1 MIAYFDY
8 SSTSFKKPRQ
18 VYKAIKA
25 YKKYGVNIGRGKNN
39 CTTKC
44 QQMIDDTR
52 QMLKDLVKAD
62 DTYKTIFQPS
72 ATYSLNLLIKGLDYS
87 QIKYVYISK
96 FEHNSVTRPLIEM
109 QKQHDFEIIFLEDY
123 EKQFKEKAPN
133 VIIMSHLT
141 NTFGI
146 VQDYEKVF
154 KEGKKYKA
162 ITILDMAQSFGL
174 IETNITYGKV
184 DAAVFAGHKTL
195 YGFSG
200 IGGIV
205 LSNSLKLKDT
215 IQGGTGVKSA
225 DVEMPKER
233 PIRFEAGT
241 QNILGIFS
249 LYFACKYL
257 KRLSYNKIQRI
268 EEKNFNKLKTI
279 LKRYDFLE
287 IIEPKGK
294 CSTIVAC
301 KFKNY
306 SPENFADFFCE
317 NKVAIR
323 TGLQCAPNAHKE
335 FGTFPS
341 GTIRFSVGLFNTK
354 WEFMKLKKVL
364 KKIKTK
370 IYAWS
375 LMSG

>member
-8 SSTSFKKPRQ
+8 SSTSFRKPRQ

-39 CTTKC
+39 CTSKC
-44 QQMIDDTR
+44 EQMINDTR

-87 QIKYVYISK
+87 QIKNVYISK
-96 FEHNSVTRPLIEM
+96 YEHNSVIRPLYEM
-109 QKQHDFEIIFLEDY
+109 QKQYNFEIIYLEDY

-133 VIIMSHLT
+133 LVIISHLT

-146 VQDYEKVF
+146 IQDYASVF
-154 KEGKKYKA
+154 RLAKKYKA

-184 DAAVFAGHKTL
+184 DAAIFAGHKTL

-200 IGGIV
+200 IGGII
-205 LSNSLKLKDT
+205 LNNSLKLKDT
-215 IQGGTGVKSA
+215 IQGGTGIKSA
-225 DVEMPKER
+225 EIEMPKER

-249 LYFACKYL
+249 LYFACKHL
-257 KRLSYNKIQRI
+257 KKLTYDKIHKI
-268 EEKNFNKLKTI
+268 EEKNYNKLKTT
-279 LKRYDFLE
+279 LKQYSFLE
-287 IIEPKGK
+287 VIEPNCK

-306 SPENFADFFCE
+306 SPENFADFFCQ
-317 NKVAIR
+317 NKVAVR
-323 TGLQCAPNAHKE
+323 TGLQCAPNAHKV

-341 GTIRFSVGLFNTK
+341 GTIRFSVGLFTTK
-354 WEFMKLKKVL
+354 WDFMKLNKTL
-364 KKIKTK
+364 KKLRTK
-370 IYAWS
+370 ICS
-375 LMSG
+375 

>member
-8 SSTSFKKPRQ
+8 SSTSFRKPRQ

-96 FEHNSVTRPLIEM
+96 FEHNSVTRPLNEM
-109 QKQHDFEIIFLEDY
+109 QKQYDFEIIFLEDY

-205 LSNSLKLKDT
+205 LNNSLKLKDT

-225 DVEMPKER
+225 DIEMPKER

-257 KRLSYNKIQRI
+257 KKLSYNKIQRI

-287 IIEPKGK
+287 IIEPKCK

-306 SPENFADFFCE
+306 SPENFADLFCE

-354 WEFMKLKKVL
+354 WEFMKLEKVL

-370 IYAWS
+370 IYA
-375 LMSG
+375 

>member
-8 SSTSFKKPRQ
+8 SSTSFRKPRQ

-96 FEHNSVTRPLIEM
+96 FEHNSVTRPLNEM
-109 QKQHDFEIIFLEDY
+109 QKQYDFEIIFLEDY

-154 KEGKKYKA
+154 QEGKKYKA

-205 LSNSLKLKDT
+205 LNNSLKLKDT

-225 DVEMPKER
+225 DIEMPKER

-257 KRLSYNKIQRI
+257 KKLSYNKIQRI
-268 EEKNFNKLKTI
+268 EEKNFNRLKTV

-341 GTIRFSVGLFNTK
+341 GTIRFSAGLFNTK
-354 WEFMKLKKVL
+354 WDFVKLNKVL
-364 KKIKTK
+364 KKLKNNIFDKK
-370 IYAWS
+370 Y
-375 LMSG
+375 